1 MTIIATHETLPD
13 RVILSNLAD
22 IDAERMAD
30 VFNLIKPEGKE
41 YQYRVVD
48 DLVYDWVITD

>member
-13 RVILSNLAD
+13 RVILSNLTD

-41 YQYRVVD
+41 YQYRAVD

>member
-41 YQYRVVD
+41 WSYRTVEESD
-48 DLVYDWVITD
+48 

>member
-13 RVILSNLAD
+13 RVILSNLT
-22 IDAERMAD
+22 DAERMTD

-41 YQYRVVD
+41 YQYRAVD